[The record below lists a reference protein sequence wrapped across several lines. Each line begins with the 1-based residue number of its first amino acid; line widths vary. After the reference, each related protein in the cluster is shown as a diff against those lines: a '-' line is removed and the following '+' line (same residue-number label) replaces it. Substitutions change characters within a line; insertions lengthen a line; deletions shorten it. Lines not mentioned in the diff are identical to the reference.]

1 MWSDEMDKKIREA
14 AENDIQNYQEKDWS
28 GMEVLLDKHLPQKK
42 RRRGIIVFFLLA
54 ALTATGYLL
63 YDSVSS
69 SRRTVAQEEEIT
81 SPEAGNKTNSAT
93 TINPEEKTSVS
104 QDLTNNDTRTI
115 TGTIDNPKTKKE
127 LTGAT
132 TTTEKVNSAPI
143 NATAPTTNKNIAPKT
158 NNSTVTSRKKD
169 LMKQPATV
177 SSSVINKSGRPLK
190 LQKNQH
196 PTNDIVAADKNI
208 SPATNDQKNNDIQK
222 VAPSTDKQQTLP
234 STYPATVQNDK
245 VITQQ
250 PVVPA
255 AENKET
261 KSEPV
266 AENNKPAKKERSP
279 KSFTSR
285 LSLTASAGPDYSSVK
300 FKYSGQV
307 RMNYGIGLSYAI
319 NDRFSVRTG
328 FYAGAKVYSAD
339 SNSYHT
345 PYTGGPYSYKLHSV
359 DADCFVYEVPVSVV
373 YNFKGTK
380 NYNFF
385 ASAGLSSYFMKK
397 EDYLYNY
404 ISPSGQKY
412 SHLWQF
418 RNENKH
424 PFSIVS
430 LSAGYQY
437 NFSKR
442 FSLLAEP
449 YVKLPI
455 GKGVGDGRVMLNNT
469 GVLFTAAWKPFGKK

>member
-1 MWSDEMDKKIREA
+1 MWSDEMDKKIRDA
-14 AENDIQNYQEKDWS
+14 AENDIQNYQEKDWN

-63 YDSVSS
+63 VDSVSS
-69 SRRTVAQEEEIT
+69 SRQTVSQEQEIT
-81 SPEAGNKTNSAT
+81 SPESGSNTNSSANKTA
-93 TINPEEKTSVS
+93 EKTQPVS
-104 QDLTNNDTRTI
+104 QEQTKNDSRTI
-115 TGTIDNPKTKKE
+115 TRSIENPIPKKE
-127 LTGAT
+127 LTAT
-132 TTTEKVNSAPI
+132 RTSTEKINSGSVNTTV
-143 NATAPTTNKNIAPKT
+143 TANRNYTVPKT
-158 NNSTVTSRKKD
+158 IKSNLNSRTKD
-169 LMKQPATV
+169 LIKQP
-177 SSSVINKSGRPLK
+177 VIVNRDNITKNGRPLER
-190 LQKNQH
+190 QKNQH
-196 PTNDIVAADKNI
+196 PINDVAATDKN
-208 SPATNDQKNNDIQK
+208 STPATNGKNNNDIQN
-222 VAPSTDKQQTLP
+222 VAPTTDDQQTLP
-234 STYPATVQNDK
+234 STYPATAQNDK
-245 VITQQ
+245 VTKQ
-250 PVVPA
+250 PAVP
-255 AENKET
+255 ENKET

-266 AENNKPAKKERSP
+266 AATNKPAKKERAP
-279 KSFTSR
+279 KSFISR
-285 LSLTASAGPDYSSVK
+285 LSFTASAGPDYSSVK

-307 RMNYGIGLSYAI
+307 KLNYGIGVSYAI
-319 NDRFSVRTG
+319 NDRFSLRTG
-328 FYAGAKVYSAD
+328 FYAGSKVYSAD

-345 PYTGGPYSYKLHSV
+345 PYTGGPYSYKLHAV
-359 DADCFVYEVPVSVV
+359 DADCFVYEVPVNLV
-373 YNFKGTK
+373 YSFKGTK
-380 NYNFF
+380 NHNFF

-397 EDYLYNY
+397 EDYVYTY

-412 SHLWQF
+412 THLWQF

-455 GKGVGDGRVMLNNT
+455 GGVGDGKVMLNNT